1 MDVDRIIAELE
12 LERKLVQ
19 RRVIDIDETLA
30 ALNKLR
36 QGTRAVE
43 PKAKP
48 SRPPRG
54 PASEADRIRARQ
66 MYENAGTQI
75 TRIAQVIGVSEAT
88 IYLWKKSGGWKRREP
103 ITRPTVVTVAAK

>member
-1 MDVDRIIAELE
+1 
-12 LERKLVQ
+12 
-19 RRVIDIDETLA
+19 
-30 ALNKLR
+30 
-36 QGTRAVE
+36 
-43 PKAKP
+43 
-48 SRPPRG
+48 
-54 PASEADRIRARQ
+54 